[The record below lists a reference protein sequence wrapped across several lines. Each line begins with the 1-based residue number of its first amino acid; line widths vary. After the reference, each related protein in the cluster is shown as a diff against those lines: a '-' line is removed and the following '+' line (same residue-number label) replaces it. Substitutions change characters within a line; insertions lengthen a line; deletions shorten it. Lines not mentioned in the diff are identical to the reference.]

1 MVKKRQLLVVATA
14 NKKKFK
20 EIKAILGDL
29 PLQIKSLLDFK
40 KKPEIVE
47 DGQTF
52 LENAQRKAKI
62 TSSFYNCLS
71 LGEDSGL
78 EVEALG
84 GKPGVFSSRFAG
96 KQSTDRENIKKLLR
110 ELEGLPKYKR
120 RAKFVSQVVLACKG
134 KILVSFKGSL
144 AGFITFQPQGRF
156 GFGYDPV
163 FFLSEYKKTTAQL
176 KPSLKNKISHRYKA
190 LSKLRKFLKDYLV
203 KQAGRGEI

>member
-1 MVKKRQLLVVATA
+1 MAKKRQLLIVATA

-40 KKPEIVE
+40 KKPKIIEE
-47 DGQTF
+47 GKTF
-52 LENAQRKAKI
+52 LENAEKKAEI

-78 EVEALG
+78 EVEALKG
-84 GKPGVFSSRFAG
+84 RPGVFSSRFAG
-96 KQSTDRENIKKLLR
+96 KNATDRENIEKLLT
-110 ELEGLPKYKR
+110 ELKGLPKYKR
-120 RAKFVSQVVLACKG
+120 KAKFISQVVLACKG
-134 KILVSFKGSL
+134 KILASFKGSL
-144 AGFITFQPQGRF
+144 TGFITFQPQGRF

-163 FFLSEYKKTTAQL
+163 FFLPEYKKTTAQL

-190 LSKLRKFLKDYLV
+190 LSKLKKFLKNYL
-203 KQAGRGEI
+203 ELTS